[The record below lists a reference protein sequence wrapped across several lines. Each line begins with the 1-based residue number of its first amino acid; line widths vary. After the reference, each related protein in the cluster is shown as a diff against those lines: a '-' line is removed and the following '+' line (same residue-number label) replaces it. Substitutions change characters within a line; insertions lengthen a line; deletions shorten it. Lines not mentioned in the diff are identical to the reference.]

1 MTSEEYQLLENNIPK
16 ANNVSNEEYEQLLN
30 EQVQKI
36 ANENNHS
43 IETPMA
49 HLRQI
54 IKMKIQG
61 KIKK

>member
-36 ANENNHS
+36 ANEK
-43 IETPMA
+43 T
-49 HLRQI
+49 
-54 IKMKIQG
+54 IQ
-61 KIKK
+61 